1 MIFFKGIPPAWKESS
16 EKKGLKFAAFDFF
29 PFTNNGGDHFANV
42 GRVVQ
47 ESIQH
52 FFLWDFLC
60 KQMNIYVE
68 LRIIWDK
75 AKFIR
80 GNMKNQNGHK
90 WSGFWKLL
98 KHILEQNMFYK
109 CQSSG
114 IRTRSGGKIKMKIW
128 KHYLIWQYYRKEG
141 RYAIILHLFQ
151 FIGACS

>member
-1 MIFFKGIPPAWKESS
+1 MKGILR
-16 EKKGLKFAAFDFF
+16 KKGSEICRFWFF
-29 PFTNNGGDHFANV
+29 SLHKQWGWSFCQCGSSCTRIDSAL
-42 GRVVQ
+42 
-47 ESIQH
+47 
-52 FFLWDFLC
+52 FLWDFLC

-98 KHILEQNMFYK
+98 KHILEQNMFWK

>member
-98 KHILEQNMFYK
+98 KHSRAKHVLQMSEQWNKDKVRGQDQNEDLETLPNLTIL
-109 CQSSG
+109 
-114 IRTRSGGKIKMKIW
+114 
-128 KHYLIWQYYRKEG
+128 
-141 RYAIILHLFQ
+141 
-151 FIGACS
+151 